1 MRVSQVRETRF
12 SPAAVQLQLGLA
24 LLIIGA
30 LLKVS
35 AALAQPTLD
44 HLQLKTPFRYDHRE
58 VNASGE
64 VLRSRL
70 QYQFGLRYDV
80 RLGEGLFRETWSLR
94 GLVGTGE
101 KYTSQWNR
109 FVDYE
114 SSESIEHPLHMRQIF
129 LQISGRATTLQVGV
143 IPPVK
148 GKVSATSLDRDGW
161 LRGGRMVYRP
171 FGSTQLEIVGGALD
185 RLNDPNAFQAW
196 ERLNYG
202 EFEWTQNYGANQ
214 RTELGVV
221 RFASANHGRL
231 EYRQRIVRLRA
242 TTLEYALEG
251 LYNFKTETVAYD
263 INTRLDWK
271 PVMLRL
277 EYSWIPESFGLLGA
291 LANDF
296 FTHGALWQIG
306 IDYYLPLLS
315 GFNLFIR
322 GFRGEELSEFKGGL
336 NYVYRYD
343 RITNESRR

>member
-1 MRVSQVRETRF
+1 M
-12 SPAAVQLQLGLA
+12 
-24 LLIIGA
+24 
-30 LLKVS
+30 
-35 AALAQPTLD
+35 ALAQPTLD
-44 HLQLKTPFRYDHRE
+44 HLQLKTPIRYDHRE

-80 RLGEGLFRETWSLR
+80 RLGQGILDEAWSLR
-94 GLVGTGE
+94 GLVGTGA

-109 FVDYE
+109 FVDYV

-129 LQISGRATTLQVGV
+129 LQVSGKNTTLQVGV

-161 LRGGRMVYRP
+161 LRGGRIVYRP
-171 FGSTQLEIVGGALD
+171 YGSTQLEVVGGALD
-185 RLNDPNAFQAW
+185 RLDDPNAFQTW
-196 ERLNYG
+196 ESVNYG
-202 EFEWTQNYGANQ
+202 EFEWTQNYGANN
-214 RTELGVV
+214 RTELGYV
-221 RFASANHGRL
+221 RLARANHGRL
-231 EYRQRIVRLRA
+231 EYRQRIVRLRPA
-242 TTLEYALEG
+242 SLEYALEG
-251 LYNFKTETVAYD
+251 LYNFKTETLAYD
-263 INTRLDWK
+263 VNTRLDWK
-271 PVMLRL
+271 PVMFRL

-296 FTHGALWQIG
+296 FTHGSLWQIG
-306 IDYYLPLLS
+306 IDYDLPFLS

-343 RITNESRR
+343 RMTTESSQ